1 MVSTVSARALKVAIR
16 TKAGHFNPAQ
26 FEDRYENALIELL
39 KKKEAG
45 EKIEPAKEGPTPQ
58 VVNLMDALR
67 ASVDVEKKKAPAPK
81 RGGLLKSG
89 PARSDPGKSM
99 TSVELDGSALKSS
112 VAFTGRLACMS
123 RAEAFD
129 VVRQRGGTPSPAITK
144 RTKLLI
150 VGELGWPLL
159 DDGRPSNKLS
169 RATDFGIPVVS
180 ERRFLEWIGKAV
192 PDGVQKTYSADQ
204 LAALSKMSKDLIREL
219 AQLSLLDERNGRFGF
234 RDLASARQIA
244 RLLDGGVRLSEIIS
258 AVSEIRKWLP
268 DVGLANVRLHA
279 GVLSEVQVE
288 QPGGRTNKYGQFV
301 FAVDEA
307 GDDPDELFDR
317 AQSAEQIGD
326 IGEAERL
333 YRLLMKTDPTDASA
347 PFNLGN
353 MLRCAN
359 RAVEAEAALRS
370 ATRAN
375 PAFAEAWYDLAD
387 LLDDQGR
394 PEAAVECLRKAL
406 LVAPDYIDAMFNLA
420 LLLQRKGAYAE
431 AAANWRRYLTSDRAS
446 KWATRARRSL
456 KFCEIQVNSL
466 TCRLKSEADSDQAA

>member
-1 MVSTVSARALKVAIR
+1 
-16 TKAGHFNPAQ
+16 
-26 FEDRYENALIELL
+26 
-39 KKKEAG
+39 
-45 EKIEPAKEGPTPQ
+45 
-58 VVNLMDALR
+58 
-67 ASVDVEKKKAPAPK
+67 
-81 RGGLLKSG
+81 
-89 PARSDPGKSM
+89 M
-99 TSVELDGSALKSS
+99 TTLELDGSALKSS

-123 RAEAFD
+123 RAQAFE
-129 VVRQRGGTPSPAITK
+129 VVRQRGGMPSPAVTK

-169 RATDFGIPVVS
+169 RATAYGIPIVS

-192 PDGVQKTYSADQ
+192 PDGIQKTYSADQ
-204 LAALSKMSKDLIREL
+204 IAALSKMSMAMICEL
-219 AQLSLLDERNGRFGF
+219 ARLSLLDERDGRFGF

-244 RLLDGGVRLSEIIS
+244 KLLNDGVRLSEIIR

-279 GVLSEVQVE
+279 GILSDVQVE
-288 QPGGRTNKYGQFV
+288 QVGGRTDKYGQFV
-301 FAVDEA
+301 LAVDEA
-307 GDDPDELFDR
+307 RADSDELFER

-326 IGEAERL
+326 IAEAERL
-333 YRLLMKTDPTDASA
+333 YRLLMKSDPTDASA

-353 MLRCAN
+353 MLRAAA
-359 RAVEAEAALRS
+359 RTVEAEAALRA

-375 PAFAEAWYDLAD
+375 PAFGEAWYNLAD

-420 LLLQRKGAYAE
+420 LLLQRKGEYAE
-431 AAANWRRYLTSDRAS
+431 AADHWRRYLASDRAS
-446 KWATRARRSL
+446 EWAARARRSL

-466 TCRLKSEADSDQAA
+466 VGRPPPQAGDSDQAA